1 MYYPLELE
9 AYNNLTRRIRRNQ
22 GISLFLAG
30 GFFITGFVLLAFSS
44 VYRSLS
50 LPIPFYAIFS
60 LSMMYRMIGADYY
73 PLQAMFNDL
82 NFHLA
87 ITMEYLSAYT
97 AGLSGGLFIFF
108 MYPKQTPRWT
118 KWSFAMISSV
128 FILITLSTSSL
139 FFTSVLG
146 YYLYFLLSYLIMFL
160 CIIVKAKRQKDP
172 TSDYLLLTLVV
183 VFVWA
188 IFQTV
193 SFLNA
198 TEPFYE
204 LRVIMVSCIIILC
217 NLALFRTFVTRI
229 NLVKQAEAEL
239 EYQKSRQTMLSLI
252 SHEIKMPIATLQMS
266 MEMLKMSSERPEK
279 FEKIKDKIVGLSLNA
294 VESIKRML
302 NDFIYFM
309 SLDQSSN
316 DKLSFEEIKSFVSD
330 NWTIK
335 LISECSEDTTK
346 KQYPTDKLT
355 LKYILNTIVG
365 NAEKYT
371 KGNDQPVEIHLKAD
385 ASEVLIEVR
394 DFGIGMSKEQLAKMG
409 SEQAK
414 IDENQEITGMG
425 FYLAKDLSRRLGHEL
440 SITSRGTDGTSV
452 FVKIKKG

>member
-1 MYYPLELE
+1 M
-9 AYNNLTRRIRRNQ
+9 
-22 GISLFLAG
+22 
-30 GFFITGFVLLAFSS
+30 LLAFSS
-44 VYRSLS
+44 VYRSIS

-60 LSMMYRMIGADYY
+60 LSMMYRLIGADYY
-73 PLQAMFNDL
+73 PLHAMFNDL

-87 ITMEYLSAYT
+87 ITMDYLSAYS
-97 AGLSGGLFIFF
+97 AGLSGGLFVFF

-118 KWSFAMISSV
+118 KWSYSIVSIV
-128 FILITLSTSSL
+128 FILITLSTSPV
-139 FFTSVLG
+139 FFTSILG
-146 YYLYFLLSYLIMFL
+146 YYLGFLLSYLAIFL
-160 CIIVKAKRQKDP
+160 WIIVKAKREKDP
-172 TSDYLLLTLVV
+172 TSDYLLATVVV
-183 VFVWA
+183 VFVLA
-188 IFQTV
+188 IFRTI

-204 LRVIMVSCIIILC
+204 LRIILVSCIIILC
-217 NLALFRTFVTRI
+217 NLALFRTFVMRI

-252 SHEIKMPIATLQMS
+252 SHEIKMPIATLQMN

-279 FEKIKDKIVGLSLNA
+279 FEKVKGKIVDLSLNA

-316 DKLSFEEIKSFVSD
+316 DKLSFDDIKSFVSD
-330 NWTIK
+330 NWSIK
-335 LISECSEDTTK
+335 LIANPSEGTDK
-346 KQYPTDKLT
+346 KQYATDKLT
-355 LKYILNTIVG
+355 LKYILNTVVG

-371 KGNDQPVEIHLKAD
+371 KGTDQPVEIHLKAD
-385 ASEVLIEVR
+385 SSEVLIEVR

-409 SEQAK
+409 NEQAK

-440 SITSRGTDGTSV
+440 SVTSRGTEGTSV